1 MTVGLR
7 NYDDDDDRLKV
18 SLATEFCGGMEGV
31 EATRRKQEV
40 IERCPS
46 DAWFLGPKAEQ
57 GELWEGLL
65 TYVFRD
71 YVHWRRNYY
80 PGDPVTI
87 TRRCKAHQEDWV
99 DELHASLDR
108 VLGELKA
115 HFPFYS
121 PRYLG
126 HMLSEQ
132 TLPSVLGYFAGML
145 YNPNNVT
152 SESAPVTVAL
162 ELEVGRMIAEMLGL
176 DPKLAW
182 AHLCSGGTVANLE
195 AFWVARAVQFAPLV
209 ARELCREQGWDFT
222 IEAAPRGGGSPLRQR
237 LAEVDD
243 RELLCLSP
251 KESIPIFRR
260 LASWATREQGM
271 AATGVLAKINGA
283 LESSAYSVST
293 QGYAAVAARVGL
305 RPVILVSEAA
315 HYSVVKAAEVLGY
328 GKSAVRLLPVDRRFR
343 VSPEALAQALDD
355 LTEDEYLATVVMV
368 TGTTEEGSVDPV
380 HHAIRLR
387 ERSWAERGLSF
398 WLHVDAAW
406 GGYLTCLFRSLS
418 DSELSPVSE
427 FVRKVCQPV
436 LDDEPLGP
444 KMCLAWDDPEV
455 HASFLAIGQ
464 ADSVTVDPHK
474 LGYVP
479 YPAGMVAF
487 ANGLVTELIE
497 QKAQYIS
504 DEHGG
509 VRKIEQPVE
518 ITAIGPYTLEGSR
531 PGSVASAVWL
541 AHKMIPLTRE
551 GHGKIMR
558 DSLLAARMLAYY
570 LEHHAQWHDRLAQAL
585 ELPADH
591 PPCTFSLLYA
601 PDTNVLCFI
610 AFPAA
615 RVSGRVVRTD
625 ITLED
630 LNILNQKVYAR
641 LSLRH
646 QPGYRGMARVY
657 SYSQPFFVSRTWIT
671 ASQYRLSSVETILDE
686 LGISHADYLEQG
698 LFVLRSTVMNPLL
711 MQATALD
718 KDYVLE
724 FLSYLQATTGE
735 ILKGG
740 T

>member
-1 MTVGLR
+1 MGLR
-7 NYDDDDDRLKV
+7 NYDDDCDELRV
-18 SLATEFCGGMEGV
+18 PLATELGGGL
-31 EATRRKQEV
+31 EAAKRKQEM

-57 GELWEGLL
+57 GELWESFL

-87 TRRCKAHQEDWV
+87 TRRCKSRQEDWV
-99 DELHASLDR
+99 DELHSSLDR

-121 PRYLG
+121 PRYIG

-162 ELEVGRMIAEMLGL
+162 ELEVGRMISEMMGY
-176 DPKLAW
+176 DPKVAW

-195 AFWVARAVQFAPLV
+195 AFWVARIVQFAPLI
-209 ARELCREQGWDFT
+209 ARELCREQGWEFT
-222 IEAAPRGGGSPLRQR
+222 IEAPPRGGGVPVTQLIT
-237 LAEVDD
+237 EVDD
-243 RELLCLSP
+243 RELLLLPST
-251 KESIPIFRR
+251 ESIPIFRR
-260 LASWATREQGM
+260 LASWATNEQGM
-271 AATGVLAKINGA
+271 AEEWVLKRINKVF
-283 LESSAYSVST
+283 ETSPYSVSSR
-293 QGYAAVAARVGL
+293 GYANVAAKVGL

-328 GKSAVRLLPVDRRFR
+328 GKDSVRLLPVERNFR
-343 VSPEALAQALDD
+343 VTESALAQAIDALAD
-355 LTEDEYLATVVMV
+355 DEYLAVVVMV
-368 TGTTEEGSVDPV
+368 AGTTEEGSIDPV
-380 HHAIRLR
+380 HQAVALR
-387 ERSWAERGLSF
+387 KRYWAEKGISF

-406 GGYLTCLFRSLS
+406 GGYITCLFRSLA
-418 DSELSPVSE
+418 DSELSPVSD
-427 FVRKVCQPV
+427 FVRKVWQPV
-436 LDDEPLGP
+436 LDDQPLGP
-444 KMCLAWDDPEV
+444 KVCLSWDDQEV
-455 HASFLAIGQ
+455 HASFQAIGES
-464 ADSVTVDPHK
+464 DSVTVDPHK
-474 LGYVP
+474 LGYIP
-479 YPAGMVAF
+479 YPAGLVAF
-487 ANGLVTELIE
+487 SNGLVTELIQ

-509 VRKIEQPVE
+509 VHGIEQPVD
-518 ITAIGPYTLEGSR
+518 ITAIGPFTLEGSR
-531 PGSVASAVWL
+531 PGSVASSVWL
-541 AHKMIPLTRE
+541 SHKMIPLYRE

-558 DSLLAARMLAYY
+558 DSLLAAQMLAYY
-570 LEHHAQWHDRLAQAL
+570 IEHHAEWHDRVAESL
-585 ELPADH
+585 ELPLDH
-591 PPCTFSLLYA
+591 PPCTFSLLYH
-601 PDTNVLCFI
+601 PDTNVICFL

-615 RVSGRVVRTD
+615 RVGGKVVRTD
-625 ITLED
+625 ICLKD
-630 LNILNQKVYAR
+630 LNELNQKVYSR

-646 QPGYRGMARVY
+646 QPAYRGMSRVY

-671 ASQYRLSSVETILDE
+671 PAQYRLSSVQEILDDFG
-686 LGISHADYLEQG
+686 LDHDDYLRQG

-711 MQATALD
+711 LQAASLG

-735 ILKGG
+735 ILQS
-740 T
+740 